1 MIVNMSHW
9 VYICTQSVCEFF
21 SVRMKMFRNNFA
33 DIIPRH
39 CRSNTNQAPDIVGGA
54 SRTWSSKSLDLGI
67 RKLKHLGEKL
77 GVRITEGMEKRELLD
92 ELDNAI
98 QYNKQQLVTL
108 TREHLPEV
116 FQEVGIQAVPD
127 INDSEV
133 FDALVKANFEP
144 LTAALGLTFPY
155 EGSFSL

>member
-1 MIVNMSHW
+1 
-9 VYICTQSVCEFF
+9 
-21 SVRMKMFRNNFA
+21 
-33 DIIPRH
+33 
-39 CRSNTNQAPDIVGGA
+39 
-54 SRTWSSKSLDLGI
+54 
-67 RKLKHLGEKL
+67 
-77 GVRITEGMEKRELLD
+77 MEKRELLD

-116 FQEVGIQAVPD
+116 FQEIGIQAVPD

-144 LTAALGLTFPY
+144 VTAALGLTFPY